1 MNRVVIT
8 GLGVISCLG
17 NDSKEVL
24 SSLKASKSGL
34 SINQDYV
41 DNGMRCHVSGQ
52 VNPDLTTIDRKMLR
66 FMSETSAYAFLSTK
80 EAIADSGLS
89 EEQISSNDVGVIV
102 GSGTGSSR
110 ELKNVVDTAREK
122 GIKRVGPYAV
132 TRTMGNTTSAAISTF
147 FQTKGVSF
155 SIASACSTSLHCISY
170 GYDLIKSGR
179 QNIVIAGGSEDD
191 HWTGAMMF
199 DAMGALST
207 KNNEFPTE
215 SSKPYDLNRDGFIP
229 SGGGGIVILE
239 EYESAKKRGAHI
251 AEDTKVINAN
261 RIDNYWEITL
271 NNNEKIKSKILNNA
285 AGPWIN
291 ETVNNVL
298 KINAKKS
305 IRLVR
310 GSHIITKK
318 LYEQEVAFTLQN
330 DDNRIVFVI
339 PYKDEY
345 SLIGTTEVDVNTP
358 DNPSISDEEKIYLID
373 SNQYIESSSLDPIH
387 WSKKTHETFGK
398 KVADL
403 IVNRI
408 KL

>member
-1 MNRVVIT
+1 MNRVVIS

-17 NDSKEVL
+17 NNQKEVL
-24 SSLKASKSGL
+24 SSLKSGRSGL
-34 SINQDYV
+34 STNQDYIN
-41 DNGMRCHVSGQ
+41 NGMRCHVSGQ

-80 EAIADSGLS
+80 EAIEDSGLS
-89 EEQISSNDVGVIV
+89 PGQVSSNDVGVIV

-170 GYDLIKSGR
+170 GFDLIRNGR
-179 QNIVIAGGSEDD
+179 QKIVIAGGSEDD

-207 KNNEFPTE
+207 KNNDKPKT
-215 SSKPYDLNRDGFIP
+215 SSKPYDKNRDGFIP

-251 AEDTKVINAN
+251 YGEVI
-261 RIDNYWEITL
+261 
-271 NNNEKIKSKILNNA
+271 SCF
-285 AGPWIN
+285 
-291 ETVNNVL
+291 ET
-298 KINAKKS
+298 S
-305 IRLVR
+305 D
-310 GSHIITKK
+310 G
-318 LYEQEVAFTLQN
+318 
-330 DDNRIVFVI
+330 
-339 PYKDEY
+339 Y
-345 SLIGTTEVDVNTP
+345 SLVSPSGEGASRCMQGLDCLNEVEYINTHGTSTPAGDITELNAIKEVFE
-358 DNPSISDEEKIYLID
+358 DNIPSISSTKSLTGHALGAAGVHEVIYSVLMMENEFLCGSHNIDEIDPAAEKFPILRENVDKRINCFL
-373 SNQYIESSSLDPIH
+373 SNS
-387 WSKKTHETFGK
+387 FGFGGTNGSIIIRR
-398 KVADL
+398 A
-403 IVNRI
+403 
-408 KL
+408 

>member
-1 MNRVVIT
+1 MNRVVIS
-8 GLGVISCLG
+8 GIGVISCLG

-24 SSLKASKSGL
+24 TSLKTSKSGL
-34 SINQDYV
+34 SINQDYI

-52 VNPDLTTIDRKMLR
+52 VDPDLTTIDRKMLR

-80 EAIADSGLS
+80 EAIEDSGLS
-89 EEQISSNDVGVIV
+89 LEEISNKDVGVIV

-179 QNIVIAGGSEDD
+179 QKIVIAGGSEDD

-207 KNNEFPTE
+207 KSNENPTG

-251 AEDTKVINAN
+251 YGEVV
-261 RIDNYWEITL
+261 
-271 NNNEKIKSKILNNA
+271 SCF
-285 AGPWIN
+285 
-291 ETVNNVL
+291 ET
-298 KINAKKS
+298 S
-305 IRLVR
+305 D
-310 GSHIITKK
+310 G
-318 LYEQEVAFTLQN
+318 
-330 DDNRIVFVI
+330 
-339 PYKDEY
+339 Y
-345 SLIGTTEVDVNTP
+345 SLVSPSGEGASRCMQGLEHLEEV
-358 DNPSISDEEKIYLID
+358 
-373 SNQYIESSSLDPIH
+373 QYIN
-387 WSKKTHETFGK
+387 THGTGTPAGDITELNAIKETFGEDTPKISSTKSLSGHPLGAASVHEAIYCLIMMKNNFITGSANITDMDDDAK
-398 KVADL
+398 KFPIVAKTETGATLNTVMSNSFGFGGTNAAL
-403 IVNRI
+403 IFEKV
-408 KL
+408 

>member
-17 NDSKEVL
+17 NDRSEVL
-24 SSLKASKSGL
+24 NSLRASKSGL
-34 SINQDYV
+34 STNQDYV

-80 EAIADSGLS
+80 EAIEDSGLNA
-89 EEQISSNDVGVIV
+89 EQISNNDVGVIV

-170 GYDLIKSGR
+170 GYDLIKNGK
-179 QNIVIAGGSEDD
+179 QKIVIAGGAEDD

-207 KNNEFPTE
+207 KSNENPSS

-229 SGGGGIVILE
+229 SGGGGIIILE
-239 EYESAKKRGAHI
+239 EYESAKERGAHI
-251 AEDTKVINAN
+251 YGEVI
-261 RIDNYWEITL
+261 
-271 NNNEKIKSKILNNA
+271 SCF
-285 AGPWIN
+285 
-291 ETVNNVL
+291 ET
-298 KINAKKS
+298 S
-305 IRLVR
+305 D
-310 GSHIITKK
+310 G
-318 LYEQEVAFTLQN
+318 
-330 DDNRIVFVI
+330 
-339 PYKDEY
+339 Y
-345 SLIGTTEVDVNTP
+345 SLVSPSDV
-358 DNPSISDEEKIYLID
+358 
-373 SNQYIESSSLDPIH
+373 
-387 WSKKTHETFGK
+387 SKHDITSP
-398 KVADL
+398 
-403 IVNRI
+403 
-408 KL
+408 